1 MYESTVRYPVLFGD
15 SIPQKVLEQITSFF
29 KSQSSKLTGNLP
41 DTIPR
46 NPERNLSE
54 RVAYILKSYK
64 RFGPMSY
71 NAFPR
76 DARGEAGKA
85 EIWGS
90 LEDIH
95 NSVHSLIGHGGHMGM
110 IPTSAYDPILWL
122 HHT

>member
-1 MYESTVRYPVLFGD
+1 MTD
-15 SIPQKVLEQITSFF
+15 FF
-29 KSQSSKLTGNLP
+29 KDQSRQLTGELP
-41 DTIPR
+41 DATSR
-46 NPERNLSE
+46 NLERNLSE
-54 RVAYILKSYK
+54 RVAYILKSYE
-64 RFGPMSY
+64 RFGPLSY

-95 NSVHSLIGHGGHMGM
+95 NSVHGLVGHGGHMGWVEK
-110 IPTSAYDPILWL
+110 SAYDPIFWL